1 MHHPQGADMTER
13 PTSSAESRSYEA
25 IHTPGVAGARHQGAG
40 ARGPGRLPTGATPQA
55 GRGAGHVY
63 DFQIATNGGHFRV
76 ELLRVSVGFFG
87 RVRRE
92 HVGVTDG
99 PFETLEDAEAALARR
114 WEGYWRA
121 AGQARAAE

>member
-1 MHHPQGADMTER
+1 MHHPQDADMTER
-13 PTSSAESRSYEA
+13 PTAADSRPYQA
-25 IHTPGVAGARHQGAG
+25 IHTPGVAGAHHQDAS
-40 ARGPGRLPTGATPQA
+40 ARGPRPPTGATPQA

-63 DFQIATNGGHFRV
+63 DFQIATNGAHFRV

-87 RVRRE
+87 RVHRE

-99 PFETLEDAEAALARR
+99 PFETREDAEAALARR

-121 AGQARAAE
+121 AGPSRAAE

>member
-1 MHHPQGADMTER
+1 MHHPQDADMTER
-13 PTSSAESRSYEA
+13 PTAADSRPYQA
-25 IHTPGVAGARHQGAG
+25 IHTPGAADARHQGAS
-40 ARGPGRLPTGATPQA
+40 ARGLRPPPQPGH
-55 GRGAGHVY
+55 GAGHAY
-63 DFQIATNGGHFRV
+63 EFQITTNGAHFRI

-99 PFETLEDAEAALARR
+99 PFETREDAEAALARR

-121 AGQARAAE
+121 AGPSRAAE